1 MDTSIL
7 IKEIET
13 LPPALKEEVKDF
25 VGYLKSKK
33 SNISKERKPVLGSGK
48 GTFVIKE
55 GFDDPIDDFAEYM

>member
-1 MDTSIL
+1 METSIL

-13 LPPALKEEVKDF
+13 LPPELKEEVKDF

-48 GTFVIKE
+48 GIFVIKD
-55 GFDDPIDDFAEYM
+55 GFEDPLEDFAEYM

>member
-7 IKEIET
+7 IKEIQT

-33 SNISKERKPVLGSGK
+33 SNIAQERKPVLGSGK
-48 GTFVIKE
+48 GTFVIKD
-55 GFDDPIDDFAEYM
+55 GFDDPLEDFAEYM